1 MRMRNVRR
9 VVLTLLIALALAV
22 PASAQ
27 SQFRD
32 HRVALQA
39 VVGPSFANVGTTFAT
54 TAGLDVKLNDR
65 AMLVGEFGM
74 LSHAPFGDASE
85 IAAPIAVNPDQHVNA
100 YHWNGNLRVRP
111 FEIKRFEPYVTGGF
125 GAFMTDTIMQDTSIG
140 GTKVQ
145 DLRRT
150 TDFATNVGA
159 GLNYRLTDWLGVGAD
174 YRTFFVHREDSTP
187 RVNRFTAGLNFSLGK

>member
-9 VVLTLLIALALAV
+9 VVLMLLIALALTV

-32 HRVALQA
+32 HRVALDA

-65 AMLVGEFGM
+65 AMLVGEFGL
-74 LSHAPFGDASE
+74 LSHAPFREASE
-85 IAAPIAVNPDQHVNA
+85 IAAPVAVNPGQHVNA
-100 YHWNGNLRVRP
+100 YHWN
-111 FEIKRFEPYVTGGF
+111 
-125 GAFMTDTIMQDTSIG
+125 DTIVQDTSIG

-159 GLNYRLTDWLGVGAD
+159 GLNYRLTNWLGIGAD
-174 YRTFFVHREDSTP
+174 YRTFFVHRDENTP
-187 RVNRFTAGLNFSLGK
+187 HVNRFTAGLNFSLGK

>member
-1 MRMRNVRR
+1 
-9 VVLTLLIALALAV
+9 
-22 PASAQ
+22 
-27 SQFRD
+27 
-32 HRVALQA
+32 

-54 TAGLDVKLNDR
+54 TAGLDVKLTPR
-65 AMLVGEFGM
+65 TMLVGEFGV
-74 LSHAPFGDASE
+74 LSHAPFGDAAE
-85 IAAPIAVNPDQHVNA
+85 IAAPVALNPDQHVNA

-111 FEIKRFEPYVTGGF
+111 FEIARFEPYVTGGF
-125 GAFMTDTIMQDTSIG
+125 GAFTTDTIVQDMSIG

-159 GLNYRLTDWLGVGAD
+159 GVTYRLTNWLGLGAD
-174 YRTFFVHREDSTP
+174 YRTFFVHRDNDTP